1 MVVVVRQL
9 VDEAAVV
16 VVVPLPQ
23 LVVPLLQLAHSV
35 AQRLLL
41 LRFLPFQQRPRLPMP
56 PMRMLRMRQLP
67 AVEAAV
73 QDVVVGAAEE
83 AQLLPQRRR
92 PVQRCRLL
100 FIARVRFEL

>member
-1 MVVVVRQL
+1 MVVAVAVLLLQL
-9 VDEAAVV
+9 VGEAAVV
-16 VVVPLPQ
+16 VGVA
-23 LVVPLLQLAHSV
+23 VPLLQPAHSV

-41 LRFLPFQQRPRLPMP
+41 LRFLLFQPRPRLPTP
-56 PMRMLRMRQLP
+56 PMRMLQRP